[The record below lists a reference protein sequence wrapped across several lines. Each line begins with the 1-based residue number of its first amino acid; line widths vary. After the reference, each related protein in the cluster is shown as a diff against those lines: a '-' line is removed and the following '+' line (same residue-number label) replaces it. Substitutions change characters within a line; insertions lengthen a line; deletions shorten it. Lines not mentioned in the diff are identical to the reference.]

1 MTRVLLTGGSGFI
14 AVHVLEAL
22 LTQGHSV
29 VTTVRS
35 EAKAQ
40 MLRDTF
46 PNYGKDKLDFAIVPD
61 IAEEGAFDE
70 AVKSDPP
77 FEWVIHTASPFH
89 FNVTDTKK
97 DMLDPAVIGTTGI
110 LKAIKKSAPSVKRV
124 VSHLLLGSNIH
135 SLTLNFEDN
144 HELLRS
150 RIFV

>member
-22 LTQGHSV
+22 LAQGHSV

-35 EAKAQ
+35 ETKAQ

-46 PNYGKDKLDFAIVPD
+46 PNYGKDKLDFTIVPD

-89 FNVTDTKK
+89 FNITDTKK
-97 DMLDPAVIGTTGI
+97 DLLDPAIIGTTGI

-124 VSHLLLGSNIH
+124 ARLHIQ
-135 SLTLNFEDN
+135 
-144 HELLRS
+144 
-150 RIFV
+150 